1 MFENQ
6 VTLDRVESSMKEEA
20 FSKLQMRNLTQKYLG
35 KQFGLDEKDVGLV
48 FFFFEQIIIVEV
60 SCPEMDFGLFP
71 LDTQSC
77 GLFIKY
83 RGTKNHRVRW
93 NDATLVTNRT
103 MVSAEYELST
113 AEYPGEDTS
122 DGSKAGFRL
131 IMKRKTTVFIYTYFI
146 PCAVMVVVS
155 WMSFSVGVEAVPGR
169 LGLLLTLL
177 LMLMN
182 HTIVVAK
189 ETPHSDRICP
199 LIVWIGIS
207 IIFVVVAL
215 FEYFVILTMLKFGRN
230 NTNTKVAKYN
240 ILLKI

>member
-1 MFENQ
+1 M
-6 VTLDRVESSMKEEA
+6 
-20 FSKLQMRNLTQKYLG
+20 
-35 KQFGLDEKDVGLV
+35 

-83 RGTKNHRVRW
+83 RG
-93 NDATLVTNRT
+93 
-103 MVSAEYELST
+103 ST
-113 AEYPGEDTS
+113 
-122 DGSKAGFRL
+122 
-131 IMKRKTTVFIYTYFI
+131 TYFI
-146 PCAVMVVVS
+146 PCSVMVVVS

-169 LGLLLTLL
+169 LGLLITLL

-182 HTIVVAK
+182 HTIMVAK
-189 ETPHSDRICP
+189 QTPHSDRICP